1 MGPAAFRQFPFIFF
15 TWFPA
20 APGCSRYTA
29 LLRRAGVAS
38 YHPWPGAL
46 QNENE
51 KEEENESAAAD
62 AEWVVYASPVVCV
75 LSPVVCVPTNHN
87 KYATYRPFP
96 HDLCP
101 HNSKP
106 VSPMVCVPTNHLP
119 LVECAL
125 TNHLKASILLPTTL
139 TQPKALI

>member
-87 KYATYRPFP
+87 KYATYRS
-96 HDLCP
+96 L
-101 HNSKP
+101 
-106 VSPMVCVPTNHLP
+106 PMVWLPANHLP
-119 LVECAL
+119 LVPPWFVSPQTIYL
-125 TNHLKASILLPTTL
+125 PLNVPSPTTL
-139 TQPKALI
+139 KQAFFYPQL